1 MKSSYTILHISDLH
15 KEKSSDYDNL
25 YASLCTD
32 CEQYTSGGIEKPS
45 IIVVSGDL
53 VEGSKKDDIDEAKAE
68 IKQQYDEVT
77 AFLSKL
83 VDFFLGGDR
92 SRIIIVPGNHD
103 VCRAISS
110 KSMLP
115 ETVNG
120 TKDIRTKRDDMLKGN
135 TRWSWDDLSFYSIND
150 HERYESRFDLFVEF
164 YNSFYAGFRV
174 WDLPCEEK
182 AQLIEL
188 PDYRVGFFALNSCH
202 RLDHLNHM
210 GSIYPNAISS
220 NQRALTSMHNKGEL
234 LIGVWHHHTMG
245 LPCEN
250 NYLDY
255 RIIQSLI
262 SSHIKVG
269 LYGHQHQ
276 ITLLNEY
283 RDLTQNDRILL
294 ISSGSLYGGR
304 KQLVTG
310 CPRQYCLLTLDFH
323 ETDVDLT
330 LHVRKDVSTTYD
342 IPTWTTS
349 QIGSSV
355 ETSHKET
362 IPIKPFALDRI
373 LSDIDGRT
381 QVSRNFIL
389 GVLEMLNFD
398 DVAHDKVMSFID
410 SYLSNI
416 DDYEFIKNLV
426 LSPQTETQF
435 YSLWRASLET
445 KDKDAIMRAMQS
457 QYYQTAKGVLY
468 NYLKE
473 ETSKILGI

>member
-15 KEKSSDYDNL
+15 KEKSSDYENL

-32 CEQYTSGGIEKPS
+32 CEQYTSDGIEKPS
-45 IIVVSGDL
+45 LIVVSGDL
-53 VEGSKKDDIDEAKAE
+53 VEGSKNNDIDEAKAE
-68 IKQQYDEVT
+68 IKQQYGEVT
-77 AFLSKL
+77 TFLLKL
-83 VDFFLGGDR
+83 VDFFLEGDKR
-92 SRIIIVPGNHD
+92 RIIIVPGNHD
-103 VCRAISS
+103 VCRAISN

-115 ETVNG
+115 EIVNNP
-120 TKDIRTKRDDMLKGN
+120 KEIRNKRDDMIKGN
-135 TRWSWDDLSFYSIND
+135 TRWSWDDLSFYSVND
-150 HERYESRFDLFVEF
+150 HERYTSRFDLFVDF
-164 YNSFYAGFRV
+164 YNKFFLGIREWV
-174 WDLPCEEK
+174 QPCEK
-182 AQLIEL
+182 TANIIEL

-202 RLDHLNHM
+202 RLDHLNHI

-220 NQRALTSMHNKGEL
+220 NQRSLTSMHNKGEL

-245 LPCEN
+245 LPCDN

-283 RDLTQNDRILL
+283 RDLTQNDKILL

-310 CPRQYCLLTLDFH
+310 CPRQYCLLVLEFH

-330 LHVRKDVSTTYD
+330 LHVRKDVSTTYE
-342 IPTWTTS
+342 IPAWTTS
-349 QIGSSV
+349 QIGTSV
-355 ETSHKET
+355 EISRKEN
-362 IPIKPFALDRI
+362 IQIKPFDIDRI
-373 LSDIDGRT
+373 LGDID
-381 QVSRNFIL
+381 SRVQMSRDFKQ
-389 GVLEMLNFD
+389 GVIAMLSFD
-398 DVAHDKVMSFID
+398 DIAHDKVMSFID

-416 DDYEFIKNLV
+416 DDYEFIKTFV
-426 LSPQTETQF
+426 SSPQTESQF
-435 YSLWRASLET
+435 YSLWRASIET
-445 KDKDAIMRAMQS
+445 KDKSAITKAMKS
-457 QYYQTAKGVLY
+457 HYYNTAKGVMY

-473 ETSKILGI
+473 ETTKIFGL